1 VLLPRIEDLT
11 KGEVAPV
18 KYELG
23 ANPSLFRGNS
33 AEWVLERPTVGD
45 SLHPLPY
52 YGSAYVTDEYAWDN
66 YVYVGGWRAYTSENH
81 ASVYLYNGG
90 DLLSWAYPYNADS
103 SYFYWANYF

>member
-1 VLLPRIEDLT
+1 
-11 KGEVAPV
+11 
-18 KYELG
+18 
-23 ANPSLFRGNS
+23 
-33 AEWVLERPTVGD
+33 VLERPTVGG

-66 YVYVGGWRAYTSENH
+66 YVGGWRAYTSENH
-81 ASVYLYNGG
+81 ASVYPYNGG